1 MLNLK
6 TLNEAIPQMKT
17 GTGFFSKF
25 NEPVWAED
33 FETPSQLDVFFA
45 MTYGEKYGA
54 PIINAFIDDTTG
66 EIDNESLTGFASM
79 IYILRGKEWERLY
92 AVYTAE
98 YNPIENTDVTETFT
112 DQKTG
117 SGTTG
122 NTKTL
127 NTSTSNTGNAT
138 VQSTGTGSGS
148 TAGNVYGFDS
158 SAAVGDTTGSD
169 SSNTSST
176 TGTQS
181 ANTIADT
188 GTITDAG
195 THSDTESITHN
206 LRRHGNIGVMTMA
219 QLAGGEIE
227 LWKWTFIIQI
237 MNDICELITLKVY

>member
-25 NEPVWAED
+25 NEPVWSED
-33 FETPSQLDVFFA
+33 FETPSQLDIFFA

-54 PIINAFIDDTTG
+54 PIINAFTDDTTG
-66 EIDNESLTGFASM
+66 EIDNESLTSFAAM
-79 IYILRGKEWERLY
+79 IYNIRGKEWERLY
-92 AVYTAE
+92 SVYTAE

-127 NTSTSNTGNAT
+127 NTQTANSGQGSVTS
-138 VQSTGTGSGS
+138 SGS
-148 TAGNVYGFDS
+148 SSGSNASNVFGFDS
-158 SAAVGDTTGSD
+158 VSAVGDTTGSD
-169 SSNTSST
+169 SSTTQASTTSSN
-176 TGTQS
+176 S
-181 ANTIADT
+181 NTVTDT
-188 GTITDAG
+188 GTITDSG

-237 MNDICELITLKVY
+237 MQDICDLITLKVY

>member
-25 NEPVWAED
+25 NNPVWAED
-33 FETPSQLDVFFA
+33 FETPAQLDIFFA

-54 PIINAFIDDTTG
+54 PIINAFIDDDTG
-66 EIDNESLTGFASM
+66 EIDNESLTSFASM
-79 IYILRGKEWERLY
+79 IYTIRGKEWERLY

-127 NTSTSNTGNAT
+127 NTQTANSGQGSVTS
-138 VQSTGTGSGS
+138 SGS
-148 TAGNVYGFDS
+148 SSGNNASNVFGFDS
-158 SAAVGDTTGSD
+158 VAAVGDTTGSD
-169 SSNTSST
+169 STTTQASST
-176 TGTQS
+176 TSSSTTV
-181 ANTIADT
+181 NDT

-206 LRRHGNIGVMTMA
+206 LRRHGNVGVMTMA

-237 MNDICELITLKVY
+237 MNDIVDLITLKVY